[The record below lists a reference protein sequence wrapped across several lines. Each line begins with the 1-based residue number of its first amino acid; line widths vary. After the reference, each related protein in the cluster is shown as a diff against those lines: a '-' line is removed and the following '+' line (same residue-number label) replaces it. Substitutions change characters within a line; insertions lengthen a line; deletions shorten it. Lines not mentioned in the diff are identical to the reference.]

1 MSDRIDGAL
10 RPLVDQLRA
19 RYPNVNIVDAKKT
32 VWVDGLMQQLVTFR
46 GTLSQLQLC
55 GLVTDSML
63 RSRNERAWSGAT
75 SLGDGFHLRNC
86 SHGLAGQW
94 ELDLCTESAPRETGR
109 MSLEQASRVLHHILK
124 RCSEL

>member
-19 RYPNVNIVDAKKT
+19 RYPSVNVVDAKKT
-32 VWVDGLMQQLVTFR
+32 VWVDGFVQQLVTFR
-46 GTLSQLQLC
+46 GSLPHLQQC
-55 GLVTDSML
+55 GLVTESML
-63 RSRNERAWSGAT
+63 RSRNGRAWSGAT
-75 SLGDGFHLRNC
+75 PLGDGFHLRDC
-86 SHGLAGQW
+86 SHGQW
-94 ELDLCTESAPRETGR
+94 ELDLCTESAPREIGR